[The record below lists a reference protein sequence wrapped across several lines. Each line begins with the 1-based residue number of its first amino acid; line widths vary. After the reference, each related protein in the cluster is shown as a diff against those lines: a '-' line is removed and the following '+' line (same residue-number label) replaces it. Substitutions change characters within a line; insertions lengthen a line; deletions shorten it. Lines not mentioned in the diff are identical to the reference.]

1 MHSCVL
7 LTPMGDVISQGF
19 YEEESIKV
27 GNMLE
32 EPLEEIFGN
41 EIFDHPT
48 HVLHYLQRRAKV

>member
-7 LTPMGDVISQGF
+7 LTPTGDVISQGF

-27 GNMLE
+27 GNILE
-32 EPLEEIFGN
+32 TPLEELFGN